1 MDEPEMHRAT
11 FTDVEGNHHKGWMFL
26 WRGWEM
32 IICRHK
38 KGWTAFE
45 PNTGRR
51 ITRLKNGKSANKTKL
66 AAVFQCI
73 SILNAQ
79 GEEQLQKCI
88 LENATLEHTEKY
100 IKFHKMEI
108 EGCLDS
114 VVTTSPS
121 GHLMFATG
129 TK

>member
-1 MDEPEMHRAT
+1 MVDLTRAT
-11 FTDVEGNHHKGWMFL
+11 FTDAENNVHKGWMFL

-38 KGWTAFE
+38 GGWSAFE

-51 ITRLKNGKSANKTKL
+51 ITRLVHGKSRNKSKL
-66 AAVFQCI
+66 EAVMRCMEM
-73 SILNAQ
+73 LDRY
-79 GEEQLQKCI
+79 GEEQLRLHI
-88 LENATLEHTEKY
+88 EEHATQERTEEYMK
-100 IKFHKMEI
+100 HKMEI
-108 EGCLDS
+108 EGCLDL

-121 GHLMFATG
+121 GHLIFVTE